1 MNVPLLDLRPQL
13 ESLRPQLLEAMTRV
27 LDSTGYILGP
37 EVERFEEA
45 AAAYCGTEHAVGLS
59 SGTDA
64 LLAALMALDIGPGDR
79 VLTTPYSFFAT
90 MGVVLRVGAVPV
102 FVDIDPESFDMD
114 AGQAA
119 ERLAEDAKKGKTIKA
134 ILPVHLYGQ
143 CADMPRLRALA
154 EEYGIPLIEAAAQ
167 AIGAECPFPRADGTV
182 EWKRAGA
189 MGLGGCFSFFP
200 SKNLGG
206 LGDGG
211 MLVTNDADYAATVRS
226 VRNHGEEGRYY
237 HRRVG
242 GNFRLDALQAALLA
256 VKLPHLES
264 WHRGRAENAAT
275 YRKLFAEAGLAG
287 EPLRLPK
294 AVFADAPGAE
304 AHNHHIYNQFVIRTR
319 NREERDGLRRHL
331 LDRGIGCAVYYPLCL
346 HQQQCLP
353 EAAKGQG
360 PFPVA
365 EEAAATSLALPVF
378 PELSRAPLAS
388 VVDTIGDFYH
398 KRS

>member
-13 ESLRPQLLEAMTRV
+13 DSLRPQLLEALTRV

-37 EVERFEEA
+37 EVERFEQEV
-45 AAAYCGTEHAVGLS
+45 AAYCGAKHAVGLS

-90 MGVVLRVGAVPV
+90 MGVVLRVGAIPV
-102 FVDIDPESFDMD
+102 FVDIDADSFNMD

-119 ERLAEDAKKGKTIKA
+119 AKLAEDRKAGKTIKA

-143 CADMPRLRALA
+143 CADMPRLCALA
-154 EEYGIPLIEAAAQ
+154 AEYGIPLIEDAAQ
-167 AIGAECPFPRADGTV
+167 AIGAECPFPQADGSV
-182 EWKRAGA
+182 LWKRTGA
-189 MGLGGCFSFFP
+189 MGHAGCFSFFP

-206 LGDGG
+206 MGDGG
-211 MLVTNDADYAATVRS
+211 MLATNDADYAATVRS
-226 VRNHGEEGRYY
+226 VRNHGEEGRYF

-242 GNFRLDALQAALLA
+242 GNFRLDAMQAALLS
-256 VKLPHLES
+256 VKLPHLDG

-275 YRKLFAEAGLAG
+275 YRKMFAEAGLAG
-287 EPLRLPK
+287 EKLRLPK
-294 AVFADAPGAE
+294 AVFADAPE
-304 AHNHHIYNQFVIRTR
+304 AAGHNHHIYNQFVIRAR
-319 NREERDGLRRHL
+319 SREERDGLRQYL
-331 LDRGIGCAVYYPLCL
+331 LDHGVGCAIYYPLCL
-346 HQQQCLP
+346 HQQACLP
-353 EAAKGQG
+353 EAARNQG

-378 PELSRAPLAS
+378 PELSKEQLAS
-388 VVDTIGDFYH
+388 VVDTIKDFYH
-398 KRS
+398 KGC